1 MTDNNPTFN
10 IFGAATRDDI
20 HVGYIST
27 DRGMVSNV
35 SICEANELAKKDPGM
50 LFIFRD
56 REKIQYIN
64 INKVNE
70 LTVNDLLEDVGEECG
85 IVSGGNDEV
94 GVASVKGIT
103 VDDTQIVCTPEV
115 QVFGGGGLGVL
126 ANPIIGKDGSVMSI
140 DADWPQ
146 GFGYEYKPVARVVDP
161 CGIGAG
167 AVLKVIMVDG
177 TEEDLMEYI
186 EYEDE
191 EDFEDYKICPKNE
204 AGYGKRYNI
213 RGSNDGEWN
222 PNLYFDGGVL
232 TFEQQLEKYKDFLL
246 NAPNPWWTT
255 RSQFPTKTTTGTKVS
270 REKYDVNHWAWG
282 SVPNPPGLG
291 TIVGNLYLELFG
303 RKPEQ
308 DGFTFWQKKLDKG
321 STEEEIKLE
330 MMTMPEYALVQ
341 KDGRWAENDHAWVG
355 GAFYKPD
362 LKNFMNSYAIS
373 PIPMSNV
380 IPSDFGGQE
389 HYFEWDIDFPHKGE
403 YIFRFQCDNEGTL
416 YVDGEKQGDYKLGSG
431 GAGGAVL
438 SPPEETKVD
447 IKKAGNHKIRVDL
460 FNGQVM
466 KKVAEQQK
474 LDALATSDEVDFKFS
489 TSTMYGASASI
500 PELDMYIEKSYGIGK
515 DVSETFNKKVEY
527 GRIYDVKLTSNTI
540 RSESSTST
548 IGGSYPLV
556 YKGLKSGA
564 LRRKSNTRLE
574 YDDSVGNIGFD
585 RQTNEFAGAFTID
598 NVTGGTAKFSNDG
611 RNIEV
616 QGDEVKVTL
625 TYNWDDN
632 PRRSGRVLETIQIK
646 DTVWRQ
652 LNWRA
657 RENRWVVESIG
668 SHTYTVTLAG
678 STTTTATKTIGGANN
693 GAALRTKGQNVLQ
706 MEDIPNT
713 DAGGGGEG
721 VYWDDVI
728 ISASQGRFFDING
741 LTAKYTLG
749 DRPIERGSTSTENT
763 GKLENIFNTAEYIDK
778 ADRPLWKT
786 NLVTTRDSDFVNR
799 YGISPFDT
807 GMKYESSMAGTY
819 TIKWHN
825 VKFPVSGEYDIGIG
839 VDDNVRLRIRSNTH
853 TIGTQVDIKK
863 DGFAVRGDAKTY
875 TGSSLYRR
883 FIEAGSY
890 TIEADLEQVEGGDLG
905 YRNIAGEDVGGN
917 PMTLAINIETVFS
930 ESKVQAQKSW
940 NQNPLGVAMT
950 IEAPAPPIPQELPP
964 KQEGRCPPNP
974 FWSTRYPAEGDT
986 WYPFIDQR
994 KVYRYAVSPVIPYG
1008 KDNTSG
1014 GSKTHS
1020 NTWKIV
1026 APYDGF
1032 YKIKAAADDSA
1043 VIKFDGEE
1051 VLRTVGVSS
1060 MAEHKFFVK
1069 AFNDENPPKPIEH
1082 TLTVDVSNVGQEI
1095 YDSIDKRIF
1104 STQGWS
1110 ALGTQVDQTLN
1121 TNDVEFKMSTST
1133 MYGASASIPELD
1145 MSIEKEYG
1153 VGKDVSE
1160 TFTRKV
1166 EFDRVYDVKIGSN
1179 TIRSESST
1187 STIGGSYPLVYTKLK
1202 DGALR
1207 RINDRRLEY
1216 DDRASNI
1223 GFDRKANEFAG
1234 AFTIDN
1240 VVGGTAKFSA
1250 DGSSVEVQGDEVK
1263 VTLTYNWDDNP
1274 RRSGRVLETI
1284 AIKDT
1289 VWRQL
1294 NWRESENRWVVES
1307 IGSHTYTVTLA
1318 GKTTSTSSKTIGGAN
1333 NGAVLRTKGDN
1344 VLQMEDIPGTGAGGG
1359 GVGVYWD
1366 DVIVSCDQ
1374 GRFFDINGL
1383 NAKFVLER
1391 KTKKVLQGG
1400 IGSGTVKDGVIYT
1413 GPELFHKNF
1422 SGWGPFMNKASVSQN
1437 PLVANTQVVNYT
1449 WENVDFPETGNYK
1462 IKFQND
1468 AHADLYLDGKKI
1480 IASRFDNEVG
1490 VSDIDA
1496 ANFKG
1501 SGVFR
1506 SVLINEGKHTLTV
1519 GPPNPDLIDTLFKQP
1534 AGYEWHKNPSG
1545 FALEILKDTKI
1556 VRKGA
1561 DGKPITKSW
1570 KENPVM
1576 VSAHLIP
1583 PPCPRLVEG
1592 KGSIKNI
1599 IPIVPGNGYPIGVNT
1614 TSDSKYDVTLELTE
1628 IIVEDPGINYDPEDE
1643 VIITGGDGDPV
1654 IPPFKPIT
1662 GGFGEIIDIPLPPR
1676 VGIVTTTIETP
1687 PPGTPPGITPPP
1699 VTPPSLPPPP
1709 GTGYPGFTVTPDIS
1723 ITTGTGIGFKG
1734 TPVFTPRRTPPLV
1747 DPDRLLQVTDLVGLK
1762 QTGYYDGKPYYGA
1775 IFYKEGIKYAGW
1787 YETAGQL
1794 VQVYDTLQESIDA
1807 MVTTP
1812 PSAIQRQGSD
1822 ISSNDPR
1829 LNIPG
1834 TPDNLTY

>member
-20 HVGYIST
+20 QVGYIST
-27 DRGMVSNV
+27 ERGMVSNV

-70 LTVNDLLEDVGEECG
+70 LTVNDLLEDVGDECG

-94 GVASVKGIT
+94 GVASVKGIS
-103 VDDTQIVCTPEV
+103 VDDTQIVCKPEV

-146 GFGYEYKPVARVVDP
+146 GFGYEYKPAARVVDP

-167 AVLKVIMVDG
+167 AVLRVIMVDG
-177 TEEDLMEYI
+177 TEENLMEYI
-186 EYEDE
+186 EYDDE
-191 EDFEDYKICPKNE
+191 EDFEDYKLCPENE
-204 AGYGKRYNI
+204 VGYGQRYNI
-213 RGSNDGEWN
+213 KGSSDGEWN

-232 TFEQQLEKYKDFLL
+232 SFEAQLEKYKDFLL

-255 RSQFPTKTTTGTKVS
+255 RSQFPTKTTSGTKVS

-341 KDGRWAENDHAWVG
+341 RDGRWAENDHAWVG

-373 PIPMSNV
+373 PVPMSNV
-380 IPSDFGGQE
+380 IPSDFGGDE
-389 HYFEWDIDFPHKGE
+389 HYFEWDVDFPHKGD

-416 YVDGEKQGDYKLGSG
+416 YVDGEKQGEYKIGKG
-431 GAGGAVL
+431 GAAGSVL

-447 IKKAGNHKIRVDL
+447 IKKAGNHKIRVDI
-460 FNGQVM
+460 FNGKVM

-474 LDALATSDEVDFKFS
+474 LDALATSDEVKFDIQL
-489 TSTMYGASASI
+489 STMYGASATI
-500 PELDMYIEKSYGIGK
+500 EGLDISYEKSYGVGK
-515 DVSETFNKKVEY
+515 DVFDSITKKVEY
-527 GRIYDVKLTSNTI
+527 GRVYDVRVSSNNKRTGNLPATNKALI
-540 RSESSTST
+540 IDGDGNLPGHSRVSSPKR
-548 IGGSYPLV
+548 IEFDDDARPDGS
-556 YKGLKSGA
+556 
-564 LRRKSNTRLE
+564 
-574 YDDSVGNIGFD
+574 DFD
-585 RQTNEFAGAFTID
+585 VNATFTID
-598 NVTGGTAKFSNDG
+598 KGNGTWAADGKSIIGTGEQTITLWWNDRRTRG
-611 RNIEV
+611 RAIN
-616 QGDEVKVTL
+616 
-625 TYNWDDN
+625 
-632 PRRSGRVLETIQIK
+632 SIK
-646 DTVWRQ
+646 
-652 LNWRA
+652 L
-657 RENRWVVESIG
+657 
-668 SHTYTVTLAG
+668 G
-678 STTTTATKTIGGANN
+678 STIWTRKGSGGSETHVLTLGGGIGQIGGENN
-693 GAALRTKGQNVLQ
+693 KAHLRTKGQNVLQ
-706 MEDIPNT
+706 MEDIPGT
-713 DAGGGGEG
+713 DAGGGGVG
-721 VYWDDVI
+721 NFYDDVVI
-728 ISASQGRFFDING
+728 TADQGRFFDING

-749 DRPIERGSTSTENT
+749 DRPVERGSTSTENT
-763 GKLENIFNTAEYIDK
+763 GELENIFNTAEYINK

-807 GMKYESSMAGTY
+807 GVKYESSMAGTY

-863 DGFAVRGDAKTY
+863 DGFAVRGDGKTY

-905 YRNIAGEDVGGN
+905 YRNIAGEDVGRN

-974 FWSTRYPAEGDT
+974 FWSTRYPSEGDT

-1121 TNDVEFKMSTST
+1121 TNEVEFKMSTST

-1145 MSIEKEYG
+1145 MFIEKEYG
-1153 VGKDVSE
+1153 VGKDVLK
-1160 TFTRKV
+1160 TFTKQV

-1179 TIRSESST
+1179 TIQKVNST
-1187 STIGGSYPLVYTKLK
+1187 STIGGSYPLVYTKFK
-1202 DGALR
+1202 QGCLR
-1207 RINDRRLEY
+1207 RKSDRRLEY
-1216 DDRASNI
+1216 DDDVGNI
-1223 GFDRKANEFAG
+1223 GFDRQNNEFAG

-1250 DGSSVEVQGDEVK
+1250 DGSSIEVQGDEVK

-1274 RRSGRVLETI
+1274 RRTGRVLETI
-1284 AIKDT
+1284 SIKDT

-1294 NWRESENRWVVES
+1294 NWRASENRWVVES

-1318 GKTTSTSSKTIGGAN
+1318 GKTTTTTTKTTGGAN
-1333 NGAVLRTKGDN
+1333 NGAVLRTKGEN

-1437 PLVANTQVVNYT
+1437 PLVANTQVINYT

-1480 IASRFDNEVG
+1480 IASNFDNEVG
-1490 VSDIDA
+1490 VSDIDK

-1556 VRKGA
+1556 VRNGA

-1592 KGSIKNI
+1592 KGSIKDI
-1599 IPIVPGNGYPIGVNT
+1599 IPIVPGCGYPIGVTT
-1614 TSDSKYDVTLELTE
+1614 TSDSKYDVILELTE
-1628 IIVEDPGINYDPEDE
+1628 IIVEDPGINYDPDDE
-1643 VIITGGDGDPV
+1643 VVITGIGSDPV
-1654 IPPFKPIT
+1654 IPPFKPST

-1676 VGIVTTTIETP
+1676 VGIITTTTGTP
-1687 PPGTPPGITPPP
+1687 PTGTPPGITPPP
-1699 VTPPSLPPPP
+1699 TTPPPTTPPPTTGDGDPPPTTPPP
-1709 GTGYPGFTVTPDIS
+1709 GTPPEPPTGYPGFTGTPDIS
-1723 ITTGTGIGFKG
+1723 ISTSTGIGFKG
-1734 TPVFTPRRTPPLV
+1734 IPVFKVRRTPPLV
-1747 DPDRLLQVTDLVGLK
+1747 DPNRLLQVTDLVGLK
-1762 QTGYYDGKPYYGA
+1762 QTGYYDGKPYYGS
-1775 IFYKEGIKYAGW
+1775 IFYKNGIKYAGW

-1794 VQVYDTLQESIDA
+1794 VQIYDTLQESITA

-1812 PSAIQRQGSD
+1812 ASAIQRQGSD